1 MTSASNLASINS
13 FQTIAASRP
22 TGFTSCFDQP
32 YSFPKWIVMR
42 IFRCCRENGKRT
54 TGMEQL
60 VVGIITGAAL
70 GFFLG
75 VLRQALFTSNMK
87 NVSIGT
93 VNKRLPDQE
102 SVKSSGEISTTQNQ
116 NLANSTTIWVATNP
130 KGAERLVPGIVASD
144 SDFFLRR
151 LWGNPAQDLI
161 TKPKYLVAFT
171 VSYDQK
177 KIIDAAVKKFSD
189 NFTILLFHYDGRTSE
204 WDEFEWSKK
213 AIHVTV
219 HQQTKWWY
227 AKRFLHPNIVAPYE
241 YIFIWDEDLGVEHF
255 DAEEYI
261 KLVRKHGLEI
271 SQPALVPN
279 EGVWIIYNITRQ
291 INGMEVHKEIN
302 ERRGDQFQN
311 TRQPIDAA
319 YV

>member
-177 KIIDAAVKKFSD
+177 KIIDAAVKKVMFL
-189 NFTILLFHYDGRTSE
+189 NFYMRLYLP
-204 WDEFEWSKK
+204 
-213 AIHVTV
+213 
-219 HQQTKWWY
+219 
-227 AKRFLHPNIVAPYE
+227 FLN
-241 YIFIWDEDLGVEHF
+241 
-255 DAEEYI
+255 
-261 KLVRKHGLEI
+261 
-271 SQPALVPN
+271 
-279 EGVWIIYNITRQ
+279 
-291 INGMEVHKEIN
+291 
-302 ERRGDQFQN
+302 
-311 TRQPIDAA
+311 
-319 YV
+319 